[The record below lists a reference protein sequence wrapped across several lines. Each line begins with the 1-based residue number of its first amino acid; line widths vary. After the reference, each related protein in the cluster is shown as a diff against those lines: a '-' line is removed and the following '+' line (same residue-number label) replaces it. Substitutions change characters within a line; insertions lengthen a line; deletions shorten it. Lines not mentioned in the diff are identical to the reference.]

1 MCVFI
6 GQDKEV
12 AFDYAVWLS
21 LGTVFSASSGGGIT
35 SFEKGASSCAVD
47 AEVEAR
53 AWDGSG
59 KAVVRSLSG
68 WGYAWLM
75 DDRFLDS
82 EVEGSGVFMQVD
94 WRLGIGLFGTDV
106 VRRSGKT

>member
-6 GQDKEV
+6 GRDKEV
-12 AFDYAVWLS
+12 AFDCAVWLS
-21 LGTVFSASSGGGIT
+21 LGTVFRRVP
-35 SFEKGASSCAVD
+35 EAVLRVLKKTPVHVLF

-59 KAVVRSLSG
+59 KAVVYSLSG

-75 DDRFLDS
+75 DDAY
-82 EVEGSGVFMQVD
+82 
-94 WRLGIGLFGTDV
+94 
-106 VRRSGKT
+106 